1 MIMKYSIKTAISFHV
16 CSNQQKNVCNVVT
29 IFAKYRQKNIGIIL
43 LQGQYKTKKREWK
56 WIWNEE
62 ETFNKRWYIQYMG
75 NKDSYNCCMYVIQL
89 FSSHSNMPLLNIYS
103 V

>member
-1 MIMKYSIKTAISFHV
+1 MLPNLE
-16 CSNQQKNVCNVVT
+16 SNQQKNVCNVVT

-75 NKDSYNCCMYVIQL
+75 NKDLQLLYVCNPTFL
-89 FSSHSNMPLLNIYS
+89 FSFKHATTEYIFSLDDLKKVI
-103 V
+103 